1 MLQPKSTLFWCM
13 YLGNKTVSKHLQHSS
28 DWVVGL
34 YLTWG
39 QSKIVATQDSVPLEV
54 PTLLLLKPKWSTL

>member
-1 MLQPKSTLFWCM
+1 M

-39 QSKIVATQDSVPLEV
+39 QSKIVATQDSIPLEV